1 MSNKTLFIKTTDS
14 KTKDK
19 LIEEG
24 FQLVDSNNGWVFLN
38 RETSSNLNFEELK
51 VVYSNILHV

>member
-24 FQLVDSNNGWVFLN
+24 FQLVDSSNGWVFLN